1 MEPIKKFAIIIILL
15 LLMPSNIL
23 EARTKLSNNRS
34 LDVSYGN
41 SDGINRI
48 FLSDKESRILTQDMI
63 NQPNTIYI
71 IQSDMDLGGRR
82 ILIPRNCILRFDGGS
97 LKNGIVVGNETLFD
111 GIVKAYVKLDGTFNN
126 DELCLN
132 WFLEDT
138 SSSIHSV
145 CNNIIDVLCNAVS
158 ADDLYKNCVLSIQGG
173 TYNLN
178 NTIFLRPFC
187 KLKAVG
193 AVLIR
198 SSAPNAAIVIRPNAE
213 DIVKMNTFDKEYNT
227 KPYYNGDIIQGNN
240 SLTLM
245 STTHNKGIGLWVGAY
260 GDVEPSRIIVT
271 NTRISGLSLIG
282 FDTGIHLTAYHLY
295 HVNFDHI
302 EIQRC
307 NNAIK
312 TAKAKWN
319 SGFEGFTN
327 WDEHI
332 SVTNS
337 MLGGNIDDTNSG
349 YGLTYGNCF
358 LMDVNTAIHIDNTS
372 IDYFSCI
379 FYTPEKTKATI
390 RAHLSN
396 CHIEGNAQRSDES
409 LDIAQGLVNKYVSKE
424 SAIRI
429 TNSRIMLSTLK
440 QGVFIPETEAEI
452 ALDNVIFNCTMV
464 NNGIFDDK
472 WMFLSKQKKAL
483 SAMQCY
489 RPLFVSNGHDYRTT
503 PALSYYNNLVP
514 DGLFEKIKGASAGF
528 QTLKRGYSYDG
539 FTFWV
544 NSEAK
549 KGKLI
554 TNDNS
559 IFKCYN
565 NNQTAQFELY
575 DNTPLVYTI
584 ESPSFYVRPLSKYG
598 LNYGLQQETNSGSSR
613 IKVGVEVL
621 LFDKDDHLVEKII
634 KFDGGPAHTS
644 ILVPGLIHWAPL
656 TSRFEVGNNAQYAK
670 VRLILTCD
678 DHIKSGVVRCH
689 GIYVENQD

>member
-1 MEPIKKFAIIIILL
+1 
-15 LLMPSNIL
+15 MPSNIL

-97 LKNGIVVGNETLFD
+97 LKNGIVVGNKTLFD